1 MVIMHNMSAIS
12 AEGEL
17 KITGKNKSM
26 SVEKLSTG
34 YKINRAADDAANLA
48 VSETMRGQIRGL
60 DQAGRNSKDGQ
71 SLISTADAAMNEMHS
86 VLQRMRELCVQGA
99 NDVNTSEDRES
110 IQMEIEALNGEIDR
124 ISDQTEFNTMKIFK
138 GAYAKTVRY
147 LSGASAG
154 SIISSGNQPAGVNTS
169 GLALVLGVT
178 NMTTSGKL
186 SGSVTLGSNWVTT
199 GRTTTGGHSPNTS
212 ITGNTPS
219 AYDANG
225 KRVTSSFPS
234 EVRIGSN
241 IANGYNNKTGT
252 TLHNHT
258 AADGTNYQIKYNSN
272 GKYVTS
278 LSYERFDASGNLIEK
293 GSQSAQTRYPGNAG
307 MANGEYKAAA
317 YMDFSKA
324 GTDYRVE
331 DLIGTGFNSSCVTCN
346 DRYNVKFVGAS
357 NFSQK
362 TTDGTGFKIENSYEG
377 GGMAH
382 TLLIDVTTISPQNG
396 DAIVKSV
403 VDAANMSNFNGHY
416 TQFAYDTGNAGTLWV
431 YDNGINVTGYN
442 WSSPSWG
449 NFEPVVRKP
458 NGQIELDENK
468 TTIQAGKNPPTST
481 SYELSNL
488 VFQVGANSKQLVYAR
503 LPILDS
509 QILGTD
515 AIKVTDFEHATNALY
530 VLDGAIDTVSY
541 ERVRMGSIANRLDHS
556 YDYAKAASE
565 NVQSSESKIRD
576 TDMADEMVAY
586 SSYNIIEQAG
596 TSILAQANS
605 SQDTILQMLQ

>member
-1 MVIMHNMSAIS
+1 
-12 AEGEL
+12 
-17 KITGKNKSM
+17 
-26 SVEKLSTG
+26 
-34 YKINRAADDAANLA
+34 
-48 VSETMRGQIRGL
+48 
-60 DQAGRNSKDGQ
+60 
-71 SLISTADAAMNEMHS
+71 MNEMHS

-186 SGSVTLGSNWVTT
+186 SGSVTLGRNWVTT
-199 GRTTTGGHSPNTS
+199 GRTNNNNHNPGGIQNT
-212 ITGNTPS
+212 IQ
-219 AYDANG
+219 AIDANNN
-225 KRVTSSFPS
+225 RITSTLPS
-234 EVRIGSN
+234 GYEIGGSN
-241 IANGYNNKTGT
+241 AIEWDKTSYETKVSANGN
-252 TLHNHT
+252 
-258 AADGTNYQIKYNSN
+258 
-272 GKYVTS
+272 
-278 LSYERFDASGNLIEK
+278 SYELTYKIFGINHQSVSMSYVCKNSSGDIIET
-293 GSQSAQTRYPGNAG
+293 GLQTANIREAGNAG
-307 MANGEYKAAA
+307 IKGGTYKAAA
-317 YMDFSKA
+317 YMDFSGLGK
-324 GTDYRVE
+324 DYRLI
-331 DLIGTGFNSSCVTCN
+331 DLVGSGFNSSCVSCN
-346 DRYNVKFVGAS
+346 SARYNVKFVDSS
-357 NFSQK
+357 NFSRK
-362 TTDGTGFKIENSYEG
+362 TVDGVGYDTQGSPTYGNET
-377 GGMAH
+377 H
-382 TLLIDVTTISPQNG
+382 TLYIDVTTISPQSG
-396 DAIVKSV
+396 EAVVKSI
-403 VDAANMSNFNGHY
+403 VDAANASNFNIHY
-416 TQFAYDTGNAGTLWV
+416 TQFAYDPGTPATLYV
-431 YDNGINVTGYN
+431 YDNGTATTGYN
-442 WSSPSWG
+442 MREEYYG
-449 NFEPVVRKP
+449 TFEPVVRKP
-458 NGQIELDENK
+458 NGQTELDENK
-468 TTIQAGKNPPTST
+468 TTIQPGNPPTRT
-481 SYELSNL
+481 DYELANL

-509 QILGTD
+509 QILGTAGID
-515 AIKVTDFEHATNALY
+515 VSDFEHATGSLSI
-530 VLDGAIDTVSY
+530 LDGAIDSISY

>member
-1 MVIMHNMSAIS
+1 MSAIL

-17 KITGKNKSM
+17 KATGKNKSM

-34 YKINRAADDAANLA
+34 YRINRAADDAANLA

-71 SLISTADAAMNEMHS
+71 SLIATADAAMNEMHA

-99 NDVNTSEDRES
+99 NDTNTSEDRKS

-124 ISDQTEFNTMKIFK
+124 ITDQTEFNTIKIFK

-147 LSGASAG
+147 LSGTSAG
-154 SIISSGNQPAGVNTS
+154 SIISSGNQSAGVNTS

-178 NMTTSGKL
+178 NMTTTGKL
-186 SGSVTLGSNWVTT
+186 SGSFTLGSNWVTT
-199 GRTTTGGHSPNTS
+199 GKTNAGGHGPSTS
-212 ITGNTPS
+212 MQGNTPS

-225 KRVTSSFPS
+225 NRVTSSFPS

-241 IANGYNNKTGT
+241 IANGYNTQTGT
-252 TLHNHT
+252 KLHHHT
-258 AADGTNYQIKYNSN
+258 ASDGTRYEIRYTSN
-272 GKYVTS
+272 GTCVTN
-278 LSYERFDASGNLIEK
+278 LSYERYDTSGNLLER

-307 MANGEYKAAA
+307 MAGGEYKAAA

-331 DLIGTGFNSSCVTCN
+331 DLIGSGFNSSCVSCN

-357 NFSQK
+357 NFSQN
-362 TTDGTGFKIENSYEG
+362 TAG
-377 GGMAH
+377 GIGYNVERTSANGGVSR
-382 TLLIDVTTISPQNG
+382 TLLIDVTTISPPTG
-396 DAIVKSV
+396 DAIVKAV
-403 VDAANMSNFNGHY
+403 VDAANTSGFNNHY
-416 TQFAYDTGNAGTLWV
+416 TQFAYDPGNAGTLWV
-431 YDNGINVTGYN
+431 YDNGITTTKYN
-442 WSSPSWG
+442 MYSQSWG
-449 NFEPVVRKP
+449 TFEPVVRKP
-458 NGQIELDENK
+458 DGQIELDENK

-503 LPILDS
+503 LPVLDT
-509 QILGTD
+509 QILGID
-515 AIKVTDFEHATNALY
+515 GIEVTDFEHASNALS
-530 VLDGAIDTVSY
+530 VLDGAIDTISY

-556 YDYAKAASE
+556 HDYAMAASE
-565 NVQSSESKIRD
+565 NIQNSESKIRD

-586 SSYNIIEQAG
+586 SSSNIVEQAG
-596 TSILAQANS
+596 FSILAQANS

>member
-124 ISDQTEFNTMKIFK
+124 ITDQTEFNTMKIFK

-154 SIISSGNQPAGVNTS
+154 SIISSGSQSANVNSS

-186 SGSVTLGSNWVTT
+186 SENFTLGNNWVTT
-199 GRTTTGGHSPNTS
+199 GDTADGGHNPNS
-212 ITGNTPS
+212 GIMSSSSSLPS
-219 AYDANG
+219 AVKLG
-225 KRVTSSFPS
+225 SSVAGSFNTTAGQSHYSYTDPS
-234 EVRIGSN
+234 DNTRYEI
-241 IANGYNNKTGT
+241 
-252 TLHNHT
+252 
-258 AADGTNYQIKYNSN
+258 DYNSN

-278 LSYERFDASGNLIEK
+278 LSYERFDASGRLLRR
-293 GSQSAQTRYPGNAG
+293 GSESGYDRYPGHAG
-307 MANGEYKAAA
+307 IAGWEYKAAA
-317 YMDFSKA
+317 YMDFSKV
-324 GTDYRVE
+324 GVDYRME
-331 DLIGTGFNSSCVTCN
+331 DLIGTGFNSSCASCSSA
-346 DRYNVKFVGAS
+346 RYNVKFVGAS
-357 NFSQK
+357 NFSQ
-362 TTDGTGFKIENSYEG
+362 TTTGGAGYKIDGNPSNAWES
-377 GGMAH
+377 H
-382 TLLIDVTTISPQNG
+382 TLLIDVTTISPQSG
-396 DAIVKSV
+396 DAIVKAI
-403 VDAANMSNFNGHY
+403 VDAANDTSFNEHY
-416 TQFAYDTGNAGTLWV
+416 TQFAYDPGNAGTLWV
-431 YDNGINVTGYN
+431 YDNGINTRSQSG
-442 WSSPSWG
+442 SSYGS
-449 NFEPVVRKP
+449 FEPFSRKP
-458 NGQIELDENK
+458 NGQLELDENK
-468 TTIQAGKNPPTST
+468 TTVQPVNKTKTN
-481 SYELSNL
+481 YELSGL

-503 LPILDS
+503 LPILSS

-515 AIKVTDFEHATNALY
+515 GVDVLNFEHATGSLSI
-530 VLDGAIDTVSY
+530 LDGAIDTVSY